1 MLRHELGELR
11 RQLKPCWRLDRGR
24 RRCWV
29 CAWHAS
35 TRGVGAGVAGA
46 GETGVLN
53 VGTGIGCI
61 GVLGGVDQVR
71 ALGELRLAGLL
82 QGASYIMRTSCMHV
96 AHDHNDNGL
105 QSYILCA

>member
-1 MLRHELGELR
+1 M
-11 RQLKPCWRLDRGR
+11 
-24 RRCWV
+24 
-29 CAWHAS
+29 
-35 TRGVGAGVAGA
+35 
-46 GETGVLN
+46 LN

-71 ALGELRLAGLL
+71 ALGELQLAGLL

-105 QSYILCA
+105 QSYIHTMCLSYSSGEVMGHAMSS